1 MTSAVTVL
9 RGAGRVWLRDWTV
22 WRHVARWLLV
32 PSLLDPIVFLV
43 AMGLGV
49 GSYVASVEGMSYI
62 AFIAPGLLMSGVMYQ
77 ASFETTWNIHFKLEM
92 RSTYASMLSTP
103 LEPADLV
110 LGDMLWGA
118 TRATITGVIFF
129 AVIVVAG
136 LVSSWWAL
144 AMPLAA
150 ALVAVDFA
158 SMGMLASA
166 YIRDMNLYAYYYTV
180 VIVPMFLFSG
190 VFFQITN
197 LPAWA
202 QKVAW
207 ALPLFHGATLSR
219 QLATGTVGPSSLVH
233 VAYLVALPALLV
245 PPTVR
250 RMTRRLLG

>member
-1 MTSAVTVL
+1 MTAPATVL
-9 RGAGRVWLRDWTV
+9 RGAARVWLRDWTV

-49 GSYVASVEGMSYI
+49 GSYVTSVGGLSYI
-62 AFIAPGLLMSGVMYQ
+62 EFIAPGLLMSAVMYQ
-77 ASFETTWNIHFKLEM
+77 ASFETTWNIFFKLEM

-110 LGDMLWGA
+110 LGDMAWGA
-118 TRATITGVIFF
+118 TRATITGAIFF
-129 AVIVVAG
+129 VVLVVAG

-144 AMPLAA
+144 AMPFAA

-166 YIRDMNLYAYYYTV
+166 YVRDMNLYAYYYTV

-190 VFFQITN
+190 VFFEISN
-197 LPAWA
+197 LPEWA

-219 QLATGTVGPSSLVH
+219 QLATGDVGVSSLVH
-233 VAYLVALPALLV
+233 VAYLVALPAVLLAAAI
-245 PPTVR
+245 R
-250 RMTRRLLG
+250 RMRARLLG